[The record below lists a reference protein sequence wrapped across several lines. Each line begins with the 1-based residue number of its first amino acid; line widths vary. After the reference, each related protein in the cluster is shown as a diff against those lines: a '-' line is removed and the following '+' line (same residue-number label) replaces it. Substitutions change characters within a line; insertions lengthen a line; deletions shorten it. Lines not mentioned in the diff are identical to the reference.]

1 MLLDKEGGGEGR
13 QSSSQTSHRNSKERS
28 LITRVLYI
36 DFPQEVLILKGAGG
50 GDCPDKLKNT
60 FVTYVTTRSSYLEN
74 YKFSPY
80 S

>member
-1 MLLDKEGGGEGR
+1 MRAGNPAPKYPTTIPKRGASLL
-13 QSSSQTSHRNSKERS
+13 
-28 LITRVLYI
+28 VLYI

-60 FVTYVTTRSSYLEN
+60 FVTYVTTQSSYLEN